1 MASIH
6 GGLFHAAPTHVTA
19 TARSTAG
26 PLSLAQVT
34 GAGPGGSGH
43 ETTSG
48 PPGDPRF
55 AGSPA
60 GSEQVLATQTQAGGT
75 TTLTLHDG
83 SVINFIGTPHFDV
96 IIH

>member
-19 TARSTAG
+19 TARPTAG
-26 PLSLAQVT
+26 ALSLAQVT
-34 GAGPGGSGH
+34 GGAGGSGH
-43 ETTSG
+43 QPTSG
-48 PPGDPRF
+48 PPGDPKF